1 MTTCKK
7 CGAPIIFIK
16 TKKGKWMPCDE
27 GLVEYKA
34 GDGPNFDDVVVDQ
47 NGNVIHCTFD
57 FQCVPDGLA
66 RIPHW
71 ATCPYAEDFR
81 R

>member
-47 NGNVIHCTFD
+47 GGKVIHCTFD